1 MKPVTVRNKDLRK
14 FAILPIKAI
23 TDPQVTRT
31 TALSVLAAL
40 CSYCDETGC
49 TFVSQARLASDL
61 GISRQAVNK
70 QLRKLRDLEY
80 IVRAKQRYKGQTTT
94 TYKVIYDDIKTE
106 EEALANLSPAERIG
120 LEERREALR
129 QQMEKKP
136 SKVVNL
142 PVDKSVDNS
151 QDIGNVSTPEV
162 SGGETSEVAGG
173 ETSEVSL
180 NKPYNIPVNSISDV
194 SRQCCSLFLRVAE
207 SYGTPRQVND
217 RDYQVMESW
226 VQDGLTVKQWGEI
239 LEGHAKWCHANRRD
253 YPRGIGWFAVPV
265 QKKIGK
271 RAKKTGDAASN
282 TIKGVVKRLSV

>member
-142 PVDKSVDNS
+142 PVDNSVDNS
-151 QDIGNVSTPEV
+151 QDIGNVLTPEV

-180 NKPYNIPVNSISDV
+180 NKPINIPVNSISDV

-253 YPRGIGWFAVPV
+253 YPRGIGWFQIPV
-265 QKKIGK
+265 EKKLGK
-271 RAKKTGDAASN
+271 ARKRSKN
-282 TIKGVVKRLSV
+282 TINAVVKKLRP

>member
-23 TDPQVTRT
+23 TDPEVTRT

-70 QLRKLRDLEY
+70 QIKKLKDLEY
-80 IVRAKQRYKGQTTT
+80 VVTAKNRYKGQTTT
-94 TYKVIYDDIKTE
+94 TFKVIYDDVKTE

-136 SKVVNL
+136 SKVINL

-162 SGGETSEVAGG
+162 AGGETSEVAGG
-173 ETSEVSL
+173 ETSEVAL

>member
-1 MKPVTVRNKDLRK
+1 MKPVTIRAKDLRK

-31 TALSVLAAL
+31 SALSVLAAL

-80 IVRAKQRYKGQTTT
+80 IVRAKRRYKGQTTT
-94 TYKVIYDDIKTE
+94 TYKVIYDDVKTE

-120 LEERREALR
+120 LEERREKLR

-136 SKVVNL
+136 GKVVNL
-142 PVDKSVDNS
+142 PVDKSVDKS
-151 QDIGNVSTPEV
+151 NVSTSEVSQGATSEVSPPETPEV
-162 SGGETSEVAGG
+162 S
-173 ETSEVSL
+173 L
-180 NKPYNIPVNSISDV
+180 NRPYNNIYNSISDV

-226 VQDGLTVKQWGEI
+226 VKDGLTVEIWGDI
-239 LEGHAKWCHANRRD
+239 LKGHAKWCHDNRRD
-253 YPRGIGWFAVPV
+253 YPRGLAWFTVPV
-265 QKKIGK
+265 QKKLGNAPKRGK
-271 RAKKTGDAASN
+271 N
-282 TIKGVVKRLSV
+282 TIGAVVKKLRP

>member
-1 MKPVTVRNKDLRK
+1 MKPVTIRAKDLRK

-31 TALSVLAAL
+31 SALSVLAAL

-80 IVRAKQRYKGQTTT
+80 IVRAKRRYKGQTTT
-94 TYKVIYDDIKTE
+94 TYKVIYDDVKTE

-120 LEERREALR
+120 LEERREKLR

-136 SKVVNL
+136 AEVINL

-151 QDIGNVSTPEV
+151 VDKSNVSTSEVSQGATSEVSPPETPEV
-162 SGGETSEVAGG
+162 S
-173 ETSEVSL
+173 L
-180 NKPYNIPVNSISDV
+180 NRPYNNIYNSISDV
-194 SRQCCSLFLRVAE
+194 SRQCCSLFLRIAE

-217 RDYQVMESW
+217 RDYQVIESW
-226 VQDGLTVKQWGEI
+226 VKDGLTVQIWGDI
-239 LEGHAKWCHANRRD
+239 LKDHAKWCHDNRRD
-253 YPRGIGWFAVPV
+253 YPRGLAWFTVPV
-265 QKKIGK
+265 QKKLGNAPK
-271 RAKKTGDAASN
+271 RSKN
-282 TIKGVVKRLSV
+282 TINAVVKKLRP

>member
-23 TDPQVTRT
+23 TDPEVTRT

-70 QLRKLRDLEY
+70 QIKKLKDLEY
-80 IVRAKQRYKGQTTT
+80 VVTAKNRYKGQTTT
-94 TYKVIYDDIKTE
+94 TFKVIYDDVKTE

-136 SKVVNL
+136 SKVINL

-162 SGGETSEVAGG
+162 AGGETSEVA
-173 ETSEVSL
+173 L

>member
-162 SGGETSEVAGG
+162 SGGETSEVSGG

>member
-1 MKPVTVRNKDLRK
+1 MKPVTIRAKDLRK

-31 TALSVLAAL
+31 SALSVLAAL

-80 IVRAKQRYKGQTTT
+80 VVRAKRRYKGQTTT
-94 TYKVIYDDIKTE
+94 TYKVIYDDVKTE

-120 LEERREALR
+120 LEERREKLR

-136 SKVVNL
+136 GKVVNL
-142 PVDKSVDNS
+142 PVDNSVDNFKVSTSEVS
-151 QDIGNVSTPEV
+151 QGATSEVSPPETPEV
-162 SGGETSEVAGG
+162 S
-173 ETSEVSL
+173 L
-180 NKPYNIPVNSISDV
+180 NRPYNNIVNSISDV
-194 SRQCCSLFLRVAE
+194 SRQCCSLFLRIAE

-226 VQDGLTVKQWGEI
+226 VRDGLTVEIWGDI
-239 LEGHAKWCHANRRD
+239 LKGHAKWCYENRRD
-253 YPRGIGWFAVPV
+253 YPRGLAWFAVPV
-265 QKKIGK
+265 QKKLGK
-271 RAKKTGDAASN
+271 APKSSKKTINA
-282 TIKGVVKRLSV
+282 VVKKLRP

>member
-23 TDPQVTRT
+23 TDPEVTRT

-265 QKKIGK
+265 QKKVGK

>member
-70 QLRKLRDLEY
+70 QLRKLRDLKY

-94 TYKVIYDDIKTE
+94 TFKVIYDDVKTE

-136 SKVVNL
+136 SKVINL
-142 PVDKSVDNS
+142 PVDNSVDNS

-162 SGGETSEVAGG
+162 AGGETSGVSGGETSEVA
-173 ETSEVSL
+173 L
-180 NKPYNIPVNSISDV
+180 NKPYNNIVNSISDV

-265 QKKIGK
+265 QKKVGK

-282 TIKGVVKRLSV
+282 TIKGLAKRLSV

>member
-23 TDPQVTRT
+23 TDPEVTRT

-162 SGGETSEVAGG
+162 SGGETSEVSGG

>member
-1 MKPVTVRNKDLRK
+1 MKPVTIRAKDLRK

-31 TALSVLAAL
+31 SALSVLAAL

-80 IVRAKQRYKGQTTT
+80 IVRAKRRYKGQTTT
-94 TYKVIYDDIKTE
+94 TYKVIYDDVKTE

-120 LEERREALR
+120 LEERREKLR

-136 SKVVNL
+136 GKVVNL
-142 PVDKSVDNS
+142 PVDNSVDKSNMSTSEVS
-151 QDIGNVSTPEV
+151 QGATSEVSPPETPEV
-162 SGGETSEVAGG
+162 S
-173 ETSEVSL
+173 L
-180 NKPYNIPVNSISDV
+180 NRPFNSIYNSISDV
-194 SRQCCSLFLRVAE
+194 SRQCCSLFLRIAE

-226 VQDGLTVKQWGEI
+226 VKDGLTVEIWGDI
-239 LEGHAKWCHANRRD
+239 LKGHAKWCHDNRIDRD
-253 YPRGIGWFAVPV
+253 WET
-265 QKKIGK
+265 KN
-271 RAKKTGDAASN
+271 N
-282 TIKGVVKRLSV
+282 TVY

>member
-1 MKPVTVRNKDLRK
+1 MKPVTIRAKDLRK
-14 FAILPIKAI
+14 FAIIPIKAV

-80 IVRAKQRYKGQTTT
+80 IVRAKRRYKGQTTT
-94 TYKVIYDDIKTE
+94 TYKVIYDDVKTE

-120 LEERREALR
+120 LEERREKLR
-129 QQMEKKP
+129 QQMENKT

-142 PVDKSVDNS
+142 PVDNSVDKSVDNF
-151 QDIGNVSTPEV
+151 NVSTSEVSQGATSEVSPPETPEV
-162 SGGETSEVAGG
+162 S
-173 ETSEVSL
+173 L
-180 NKPYNIPVNSISDV
+180 NRPFNSIYNSISDV
-194 SRQCCSLFLRVAE
+194 SRQCCSLFLRIAE

-217 RDYQVMESW
+217 RDYQIMESW
-226 VQDGLTVKQWGEI
+226 VKDGLTVQIWGDI
-239 LEGHAKWCHANRRD
+239 LKDHAKWCHDNRRD
-253 YPRGIGWFAVPV
+253 YPRGLAWFAIPV
-265 QKKIGK
+265 QKKLGNAPK
-271 RAKKTGDAASN
+271 RSKN
-282 TIKGVVKRLSV
+282 TIGAVVKKLRP

>member
-49 TFVSQARLASDL
+49 TFVSQARLAKDL

-70 QLRKLRDLEY
+70 QIKKLKDLEY
-80 IVRAKQRYKGQTTT
+80 VVTAKNRYKGQTTT
-94 TYKVIYDDIKTE
+94 TFKVIYDDVKTE
-106 EEALANLSPAERIG
+106 EEALANLSSAERIG

-142 PVDKSVDNS
+142 PVDNSVDNL
-151 QDIGNVSTPEV
+151 NVSTPEV
-162 SGGETSEVAGG
+162 SGGATSEVAGG
-173 ETSEVSL
+173 ETSEVAQ
-180 NKPYNIPVNSISDV
+180 NRTYNIPVNSISDV

-265 QKKIGK
+265 QKKTGK
-271 RAKKTGDAASN
+271 RVKKTGDSASN
-282 TIKGVVKRLSV
+282 TIKGLAKRLSV